1 MNTIT
6 VFKPPEVQ
14 EIKSN
19 KTENEIMYEVFEKHA
34 SIPKYHFSTFME
46 MENYEESKK
55 DINSTLPSILIKSIL
70 KYCTPIIRT
79 IPEFTVQTKTV
90 DIFKKTDKPVDTRLK
105 DDKYYNISMQLE
117 YPIVCKIDY
126 NKIIDKKLKL
136 DSIVVPKHATFRIIG
151 IIINKKIVKTP
162 DNSFLNHMLELSE
175 IDILKAG
182 NFGIEEFQ
190 SETYT
195 QSRLDKQPLLIN
207 LKPIYF
213 TSDDDANNKIQII
226 NKYIK
231 YVNNFYQTSTML
243 YKYTHNKPFSPYIK
257 EQHTLFNIFNAEF
270 YKKENN
276 ITKNPILIALAKL
289 IQIRLGSSTYSND
302 FIFDKYQLFDQLHQ
316 IKLLGISHPLSKKKL
331 QDLNIK
337 KSYLA
342 IINDY
347 TKLKFIKMLEYA
359 KKKAI
364 SYNKF
369 NICNITELSNA
380 QLKIVNLEF
389 DKMEKFYQ
397 SMSENSQD
405 FELVNSLFWA
415 IQNDKPHLIHE
426 RLEEI
431 EKLINIPKD
440 FIKELSVQSHDLT
453 KELSMFKNSKKISI
467 ICPHVIAKAH
477 YMLKPAQNDLI
488 KGGLL
493 REFLITNFSLPVND
507 DGYFCKVCGELLAE
521 SDDDEILKYISGKR
535 VSFVMEYDNLKS
547 QIWKE
552 VAHIITTYVKFKDAV
567 NHKNIVTSITNTIR
581 PELGTIENNLAKI
594 KSNSKDSIKDLMRI
608 YTVVYIFAIVVNM
621 INKNYGKIT
630 FSTRQ
635 TSIQNGGYSVPH
647 TSSLMDY
654 NSTESDIYEPKVAE
668 SEINESE
675 IAESDV
681 VESEIVE
688 SEIVESEINESEV
701 AESDIYEPEIL
712 LKEKKK
718 EKKPHKNLEKQKKN
732 TTSKKEKKPHKNLEK
747 KNHKLLIGGKE
758 NPKDS
763 QKILQNIINNA
774 LFLILR
780 ILNLTINNVSSI
792 SIESIKPILIKAYKW
807 TTSLQ
812 TDTNKS
818 DNKTKHEIQLN
829 NDTIYNYIR
838 YVIKLVAYNNVGNK
852 DLTSKSIN
860 ISIKD
865 VLGRTVE
872 TIESDFKE
880 NKSIYAT
887 AIIPDSW
894 CDLKI
899 SNNECK
905 YKYESFKSLIEYVK
919 NKLYNENAV
928 PYSSALESYD
938 KKYDYVS
945 KLSNEIFYS
954 QKRAELKPYNNIVL
968 HNNFGLKYNNFNPE
982 TIKIEK
988 YYDNNGNHHK
998 FDVFVYQK
1006 ANPSGVLAGPKKE
1019 YKKSDIL
1026 KWLNDKDLKKTD
1038 EFTHLFIVDERCS
1051 KCNTL
1056 LSQTKNTSIE
1066 KAIDKKD
1073 EINVFFK
1080 YFENRCPKGELHD
1093 FEITVQKGK
1102 ESCCAK
1108 CGITKSTVN
1117 DQDSKYYDKYIKI
1130 YEKISLEKIALEK
1143 KEVSKIINS
1152 TKDVIEK
1159 KKFEPWKIN
1168 NVPILELSRTF
1179 KIKYNVWIN
1188 LGLTINQKYHLI
1200 ESEKINPSES
1210 ASPNALILRN
1220 IQLHSYYLRV
1230 VTLFYIVKNH
1240 ETVKNMPYDLKQI
1253 MLKNSVRDLY
1263 KKLIDLDNSILSQY
1277 DYYKNT
1283 ETPSNV
1289 SNFLLYSISST
1300 ILNIYNSMKKA
1311 GMETSHDII
1320 KLIINTIIESEK
1332 LLSEPDLVKFT
1343 SAIIASN
1350 NIDVSLDGVVMAD
1363 VDGDDIQDGYGSAA
1377 ESEKSLIELGDDEP
1391 DDQFSI
1397 GDLDIEID
1405 ADENLISN
1413 PSGY

>member
-1 MNTIT
+1 
-6 VFKPPEVQ
+6 
-14 EIKSN
+14 
-19 KTENEIMYEVFEKHA
+19 
-34 SIPKYHFSTFME
+34 
-46 MENYEESKK
+46 
-55 DINSTLPSILIKSIL
+55 
-70 KYCTPIIRT
+70 
-79 IPEFTVQTKTV
+79 
-90 DIFKKTDKPVDTRLK
+90 
-105 DDKYYNISMQLE
+105 
-117 YPIVCKIDY
+117 
-126 NKIIDKKLKL
+126 
-136 DSIVVPKHATFRIIG
+136 
-151 IIINKKIVKTP
+151 
-162 DNSFLNHMLELSE
+162 
-175 IDILKAG
+175 
-182 NFGIEEFQ
+182 
-190 SETYT
+190 
-195 QSRLDKQPLLIN
+195 
-207 LKPIYF
+207 
-213 TSDDDANNKIQII
+213 
-226 NKYIK
+226 
-231 YVNNFYQTSTML
+231 
-243 YKYTHNKPFSPYIK
+243 
-257 EQHTLFNIFNAEF
+257 
-270 YKKENN
+270 
-276 ITKNPILIALAKL
+276 
-289 IQIRLGSSTYSND
+289 
-302 FIFDKYQLFDQLHQ
+302 
-316 IKLLGISHPLSKKKL
+316 
-331 QDLNIK
+331 
-337 KSYLA
+337 
-342 IINDY
+342 
-347 TKLKFIKMLEYA
+347 MLEYA

-364 SYNKF
+364 AYNKF
-369 NICNITELSNA
+369 KIYNTSELSNA

-397 SMSENSQD
+397 SMNENSQD

-426 RLEEI
+426 RLEAI

-440 FIKELSVQSHDLT
+440 FIKELSTQSHDLS
-453 KELSMFKNSKKISI
+453 KELSMFKNSKKINI
-467 ICPHVIAKAH
+467 ICQHVIAKAH

-521 SDDDEILKYISGKR
+521 ADADEILKYISGKR

-552 VAHIITTYVKFKDAV
+552 VAHIITTYIKFKDAV
-567 NHKNIVTSITNTIR
+567 NHKNIVTSITNTLR
-581 PELGTIENNLAKI
+581 PELGVIENNLAKI

-608 YTVVYIFAIVVNM
+608 YTVVYTFAIIVNM

-635 TSIQNGGYSVPH
+635 PSNIRNGGASDTSVPH

-654 NSTESDIYEPKVAE
+654 NSNKSEPTE
-668 SEINESE
+668 SEIYESEPTESEPTESE
-675 IAESDV
+675 IYESEPTESEPT
-681 VESEIVE
+681 ESEI
-688 SEIVESEINESEV
+688 
-701 AESDIYEPEIL
+701 YENHTFK
-712 LKEKKK
+712 KEKKK
-718 EKKPHKNLEKQKKN
+718 KKN
-732 TTSKKEKKPHKNLEK
+732 SKTQKIK
-747 KNHKLLIGGKE
+747 KNSKTQNEEKCLDTVGGKE

-774 LFLILR
+774 LFIILR

-818 DNKTKHEIQLN
+818 DNKTNHEIQLN
-829 NDTIYNYIR
+829 TDVIYNYIH
-838 YVIKLVAYNNVGNK
+838 YVMKLVAYNKEGSIGKK
-852 DLTSKSIN
+852 DLTNTAN
-860 ISIKD
+860 IKTKD
-865 VLGRTVE
+865 VLGRTIE
-872 TIESDFKE
+872 TIEADFKE

-887 AIIPDSW
+887 AVIPDSW

-899 SNNECK
+899 STNECK

-919 NKLYNENAV
+919 NKLYNEYAV
-928 PYSSALESYD
+928 PYSSALETYD
-938 KKYDYVS
+938 KKYAYIA
-945 KLSNEIFYS
+945 KLSNEIFYM
-954 QKRAELKPYNNIVL
+954 QKRSELKPYNNIVL
-968 HNNFGLKYNNFNPE
+968 HNNFMIKYNNFNPE

-988 YYDNNGNHHK
+988 YYDNNGNPHK
-998 FDVFVYQK
+998 FDIFVYQK
-1006 ANPSGVLAGPKKE
+1006 ANPNGVLSGAKKE

-1038 EFTHLFIVDERCS
+1038 EFKHLFIVDERCS

-1056 LSQTKNTSIE
+1056 LSQAKNTSIE

-1102 ESCCAK
+1102 ESCCSK
-1108 CGITKSTVN
+1108 CGITKSTVK

-1130 YEKISLEKIALEK
+1130 YEKISSEKIELEK
-1143 KEVSKIINS
+1143 KEVSKIIN
-1152 TKDVIEK
+1152 TKKDIIEK
-1159 KKFEPWKIN
+1159 KKFDPWKIN
-1168 NVPILELSRTF
+1168 NAPILELSRTF

-1210 ASPNALILRN
+1210 ATHDALILRN

-1240 ETVKNMPYDLKQI
+1240 ETVKNMPYDLKQT

-1263 KKLIDLDNSILSQY
+1263 KKLIDLDNSVLIQY

-1283 ETPSNV
+1283 EIPSSV

-1311 GMETSHDII
+1311 GMETAHDII

-1350 NIDVSLDGVVMAD
+1350 NIDVSLDGNVSV
-1363 VDGDDIQDGYGSAA
+1363 VDGDGDDVQDGYESAA
-1377 ESEKSLIELGDDEP
+1377 ESEKSLAELGDEEP
-1391 DDQFSI
+1391 DDAFSI